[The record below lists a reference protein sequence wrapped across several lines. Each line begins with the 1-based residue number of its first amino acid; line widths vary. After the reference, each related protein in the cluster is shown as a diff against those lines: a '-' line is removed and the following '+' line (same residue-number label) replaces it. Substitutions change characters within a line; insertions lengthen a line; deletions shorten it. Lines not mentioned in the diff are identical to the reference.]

1 MDHMITVVVAVLTS
15 SAVFTF
21 IQFLIK
27 RHDEKKGVISSL
39 QKEIM
44 DVKEYL
50 LEMDA
55 TLARIR
61 ILQCADEI
69 RRGERHSKESFDQA
83 LADIKKYNAY
93 CKNHPNYENDKTV
106 ISSKFIKDVYQK
118 LLSDNDF
125 E

>member
-1 MDHMITVVVAVLTS
+1 MDHIVTIVVTILTS

-27 RHDEKKGVISSL
+27 RHDEKNGAISTL
-39 QKEIM
+39 QKEIL
-44 DVKEYL
+44 DVKECL

-61 ILQCADEI
+61 ILRCADEI

-83 LADIKKYNAY
+83 LDDIKKYNAY

-106 ISSKFIKDVYQK
+106 ISSKFIKDIYQK
-118 LLSDNDF
+118 LLAENDF